1 MSSRSPPGSVS
12 GTSSYA
18 TRKSTITTS
27 QRVYRTQVLKSVG
40 IFIEEAI
47 DEARRQL
54 LYPPEMTG
62 ISDEIVDEISNDLVR
77 SSSSLLADSGDPTA
91 PPALTSDL
99 LLPHQSSPTPTLS
112 TTSFH
117 LHPLP
122 IHTEPSVRSDQAAV
136 NKTPAGR
143 VLKPSPLYTY
153 LAGLAALTNAA

>member
-1 MSSRSPPGSVS
+1 MKILQKVGSLVRHSGSRNSASILQFQRISDWLDEVPFDARAAVSSNEGSKSLVEFKTMSSRSPPGSVS

-77 SSSSLLADSGDPTA
+77 SSSSLLADSG
-91 PPALTSDL
+91 
-99 LLPHQSSPTPTLS
+99 SSRPVP
-112 TTSFH
+112 
-117 LHPLP
+117 
-122 IHTEPSVRSDQAAV
+122 E
-136 NKTPAGR
+136 
-143 VLKPSPLYTY
+143 
-153 LAGLAALTNAA
+153 